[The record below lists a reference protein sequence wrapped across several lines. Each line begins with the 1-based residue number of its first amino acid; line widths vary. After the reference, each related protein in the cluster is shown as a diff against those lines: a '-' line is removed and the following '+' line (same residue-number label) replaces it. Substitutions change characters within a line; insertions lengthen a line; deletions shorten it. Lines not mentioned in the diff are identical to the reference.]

1 MPVICI
7 YRGFAREFKGSSGIF
22 RNFSCFPK
30 QHAYR
35 NPPRRALLNRTG
47 WGRVPPSGPTPGV
60 IAADG
65 PAYIAFRHHAVV
77 SMLRNFV
84 LSPRER

>member
-1 MPVICI
+1 MPVTLYISWFCL
-7 YRGFAREFKGSSGIF
+7 GVQGIL
-22 RNFSCFPK
+22 RNFPEFSCFPK
-30 QHAYR
+30 KAPLR
-35 NPPRRALLNRTG
+35 NSLHRSPINRSRWGSVASFDPTRRAI
-47 WGRVPPSGPTPGV
+47 V
-60 IAADG
+60 ADG

>member
-1 MPVICI
+1 MPVALYISWFCL
-7 YRGFAREFKGSSGIF
+7 GVQGIL
-22 RNFSCFPK
+22 RNFPEFSCFPK
-30 QHAYR
+30 QDPTRDSLH
-35 NPPRRALLNRTG
+35 
-47 WGRVPPSGPTPGV
+47 RVPWNPSRWGLRSPIGPTRRV